1 MIVTPSQ
8 SELWSAG
15 EQVCRQFELGEIR
28 QLEALSHQG
37 YSNFNARLETDLG
50 AYVLRRYNE
59 HPEEKINRELRLI
72 DWLKAQGLPVVPPLR
87 NPDGRA
93 RCASNQEDPF
103 PWIVFPFVEGEEPV
117 PQPVIAHTMG
127 ELSARLHQLPG
138 LPWENKDYDNLLSL
152 HNTVTIAQSLR
163 DTGTSSARDF
173 LQLIERLTPEL
184 QHLSLPS
191 GLVHGDLFPDNTIF
205 RGNNLVAVLDWEE
218 ACIDHYLFD
227 LAMTMHGFCYI
238 NEEWHPNLARSFL
251 AGYEAAR
258 SLEPDE
264 RKTLP
269 LFLRWTPLAMAGWH
283 LHRHSIAPNP
293 RQAGRIDQLL
303 QRAQTVFD
311 LDC

>member
-50 AYVLRRYNE
+50 AYVLRRYTE
-59 HPEEKINRELRLI
+59 QPEEKINHELRLI
-72 DWLKAQGLPVVPPLR
+72 DWLKEEDLPVVPPLR
-87 NPDGRA
+87 DPDGKARA
-93 RCASNQEDPF
+93 TPNQKCPS

-117 PQPVIAHTMG
+117 PQPAIAQAMG
-127 ELSARLHQLPG
+127 GLTARLHELPEQ
-138 LPWENKDYDNLLSL
+138 PWGNQNDENLLSL
-152 HNTVTIAQSLR
+152 QNTLTIARSLR
-163 DTGTSSARDF
+163 KTRTSSARDF
-173 LQLIERLTPEL
+173 LQLMERLTPEL
-184 QHLSLPS
+184 QDLSLPS

-218 ACIDHYLFD
+218 ACFDHYLFD

-238 NEEWHPNLARSFL
+238 DEEWHPNLASNFL
-251 AGYEAAR
+251 AGYEAKR
-258 SLEPDE
+258 SLQPAESE
-264 RKTLP
+264 SLP

-283 LHRHSIAPNP
+283 LRRYSIAPNP
-293 RQAGRIDQLL
+293 RQAGRIEQLL
-303 QRAQTVFD
+303 QRAQAIFD
-311 LDC
+311 LEY